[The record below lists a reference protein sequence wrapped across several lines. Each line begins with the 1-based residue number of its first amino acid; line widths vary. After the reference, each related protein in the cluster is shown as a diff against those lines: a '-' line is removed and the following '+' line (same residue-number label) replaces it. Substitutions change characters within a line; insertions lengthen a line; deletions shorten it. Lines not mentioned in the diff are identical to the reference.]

1 MQGMEDTSRQRKLRI
16 CVSGKGD
23 KTWEEMKVRENEAL
37 GKLSSMTGVKRKIK
51 AERGRILL

>member
-23 KTWEEMKVRENEAL
+23 KTWEEMEVRENEAL
-37 GKLSSMTGVKRKIK
+37 GKFSSMTGIKGKSK